1 MNKWLQD
8 EDGRGR
14 GSLWIVIS
22 NQASIKQFVNY
33 VCLFQGWDR
42 GVIEVPGLIPAVPAL
57 CLRNLLRI
65 INLFMMTTTTITI
78 KGLLGYPQLHSAKKF
93 GRT

>member
-1 MNKWLQD
+1 MKKNKWLQD
-8 EDGRGR
+8 EDGR

-22 NQASIKQFVNY
+22 NQAFIKQFVNY

-42 GVIEVPGLIPAVPAL
+42 GVIEVPGLIPVPAL

-65 INLFMMTTTTITI
+65 INLFMMTTTPITI
-78 KGLLGYPQLHSAKKF
+78 KGLLGYPKLHKAKKF
-93 GRT
+93 VRT